1 MSHPPA
7 SGFPCPACGR
17 FTDPAPECAYC
28 GADIPRHRLRSAL
41 RWLSVLLILA
51 GFLGL
56 LAS

>member
-1 MSHPPA
+1 MSRPRT

-17 FTDPAPECAYC
+17 FTDPAADCPYC
-28 GADIPRHRLRSAL
+28 GADTPRHRLRSAL

-51 GFLGL
+51 GFMGL